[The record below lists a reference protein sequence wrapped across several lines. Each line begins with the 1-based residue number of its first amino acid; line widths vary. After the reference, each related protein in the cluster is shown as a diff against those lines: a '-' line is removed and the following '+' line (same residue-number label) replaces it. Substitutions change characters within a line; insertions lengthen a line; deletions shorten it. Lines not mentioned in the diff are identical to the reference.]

1 LINLLFK
8 SNRCKDSEEHQWII
22 DRMGKIENKKFKN
35 QCLAAEK
42 DSAVNEF

>member
-1 LINLLFK
+1 
-8 SNRCKDSEEHQWII
+8 
-22 DRMGKIENKKFKN
+22 MGKIENKKFKN